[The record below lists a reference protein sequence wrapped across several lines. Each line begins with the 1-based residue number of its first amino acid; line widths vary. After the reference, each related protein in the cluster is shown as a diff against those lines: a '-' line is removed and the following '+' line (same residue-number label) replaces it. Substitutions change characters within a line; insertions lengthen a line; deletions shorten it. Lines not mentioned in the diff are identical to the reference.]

1 MPGRTADN
9 VYAVGALV
17 ERADAV
23 ALIIDA
29 DRARAEGA
37 EAAAL
42 ATSVVDRARPG
53 SIAFAFATAREQA
66 RRARGMLGADV
77 REALDA
83 TRARMPRKVV
93 PERLHEF
100 LTWTRER
107 AALVTGIVEAS
118 AARDNTYH
126 LFTLGRASTRALV
139 TVSTLAE
146 RAPTAIDQ
154 GDAAALL
161 RACGALEIFRARSA
175 AEPSLADVEHLLL
188 ADAGVPHGLPYAL
201 AAIDRAVAAIHDHGS
216 DAAWCPRPATIPDD
230 PAARIPSPMTL
241 DALPAIRDA
250 VAARVDAAAA
260 AAGVAP
266 AASAIAAPDGA
277 RSPQDRGVDRTLSSV
292 WPVAVP
298 RSR

>member
-29 DRARAEGA
+29 DRARADGA

-42 ATSVVDRARPG
+42 AASVVDRARPD

-93 PERLHEF
+93 PEKLHEF

-118 AARDNTYH
+118 AARDDTYH

-139 TVSTLAE
+139 TVRTLAE
-146 RAPTAIDQ
+146 RAPTAIEP

-161 RACGALEIFRARSA
+161 RACGVLEIFRARSA
-175 AEPSLADVEHLLL
+175 AEPTLADVELLLL
-188 ADAGVPHGLPYAL
+188 ADPGVPHGLPYAL
-201 AAIDRAVAAIHDHGS
+201 AAIDRALAALGGAVDRADTARAGADFGAPPS
-216 DAAWCPRPATIPDD
+216 RSATDALD
-230 PAARIPSPMTL
+230 PAPRIPSPMTL

-260 AAGVAP
+260 MVGAGGRVVA
-266 AASAIAAPDGA
+266 
-277 RSPQDRGVDRTLSSV
+277 
-292 WPVAVP
+292 
-298 RSR
+298 SRR

>member
-29 DRARAEGA
+29 DRARADGA

-42 ATSVVDRARPG
+42 AASVVDRARPD

-93 PERLHEF
+93 PEKLHEF

-118 AARDNTYH
+118 AARDDTYH

-139 TVSTLAE
+139 TVRTLAE
-146 RAPTAIDQ
+146 RAPTAVEP

-175 AEPSLADVEHLLL
+175 AEPTLADVEVLLL
-188 ADAGVPHGLPYAL
+188 TDPGVPHGLPYAL
-201 AAIDRAVAAIHDHGS
+201 AAIDRAVAALGGAVDRADTARAGADFGAPPLRS
-216 DAAWCPRPATIPDD
+216 ATDALD
-230 PAARIPSPMTL
+230 PAPRIPPPMTL

-260 AAGVAP
+260 MVGAGGRVVA
-266 AASAIAAPDGA
+266 
-277 RSPQDRGVDRTLSSV
+277 
-292 WPVAVP
+292 
-298 RSR
+298 SRR